1 MPRPRLPIPL
11 YPTVLGF
18 AFVFELFVMSGIS
31 PFSSMR
37 VFAVAVIV
45 PVALTFAGRAL
56 MGDRDRG
63 ALAAAL
69 AVLAIMTGVDLLL
82 GILVLVAIGLLLAER
97 YLLPERYQTIRWPR
111 ITMIMSRLTAILALA
126 VGLHAVQQ
134 GTPGLVARALAT
146 ETPLRPS
153 VTAAASASDPDIYV
167 ILVDGRAREDV
178 LTEHFGVDGSAM
190 TEALEARGFSVADRS
205 RANYTITAE
214 TLASMFNM
222 AHLADVPRMQG
233 LLDGTDQSVKG
244 IVLREV
250 INDNPVFRTLRDRG
264 YFIEAISSGYEEVS
278 LREADR
284 FVDTGELNEVE
295 VGMLRRTTIGDVL
308 DLVARDAVS
317 SQFRSRIQGAFDAL
331 VDDSGRPTDRPVF
344 VFDHVP
350 SPHPPWV
357 FHADGSPRTAAHLEA
372 IYADTPQSTGLTLPE
387 LRAAY
392 GEQVIDTDRRLLD
405 ALDRLDAAIARRGRP
420 AVIVTF
426 SDHGSWVDADGGD
439 IRLRFKN
446 LLAVK
451 ATAGTV
457 AFDDDM
463 TTVNVF
469 GSLFSQLFGMAWH
482 RQPDTTYR
490 FGARDVFELVAVDD
504 PDAADVQ

>member
-1 MPRPRLPIPL
+1 MSRPRLPIPL
-11 YPTVLGF
+11 YPTVIGF
-18 AFVFELFVMSGIS
+18 AFVFELFVMSGVS
-31 PFSSMR
+31 PFSSLR
-37 VFAVAVIV
+37 TFAVALIV
-45 PVALTFAGRAL
+45 PIALTFAGRAL

-63 ALAAAL
+63 ALVASL
-69 AVLAIMTGVDLLL
+69 AVLAIMTGVDLWL
-82 GILVLVAIGLLLAER
+82 GIVVLVAIGALLAER
-97 YLLPERYQTIRWPR
+97 YLLPERLQTIRWPR
-111 ITMIMSRLTAILALA
+111 ITMIMSRLSAILAPA
-126 VGLHAVQQ
+126 VVLHSVQQ
-134 GTPGLVARALAT
+134 GTPGLVARAIAT
-146 ETPLRPS
+146 ETALRPA
-153 VTAAASASDPDIYV
+153 VTAAAAADDPDIYV
-167 ILVDGRAREDV
+167 ILLDGYARPDV
-178 LTEHFGVDGSAM
+178 LSDHFGVDGGVI
-190 TEALEARGFSVADRS
+190 TQALESRGFAVASRS

-222 AHLADVPRMQG
+222 VHLADDPRMRG

-250 INDNPVFRTLRDRG
+250 INDNTVFDTLRARG
-264 YFIEAISSGYEEVS
+264 YFIESISSGYEEVS
-278 LREADR
+278 MREADR

-295 VGMLRRTTIGDVL
+295 VGMLRRTTIGDLL
-308 DLVARDAVS
+308 DFVARDAVS

-331 VDDSGRPTDRPVF
+331 LDDAGRPADRPVF

-392 GEQVIDTDRRLLD
+392 GEQIVDIDRRLLET
-405 ALDRLDAAIARRGRP
+405 LDRLDAQIAERARP
-420 AVIVTF
+420 AVIVAF
-426 SDHGSWVDADGGD
+426 SDHGSWIDADGGD

-451 ATAGTV
+451 ATDRTLAI
-457 AFDDDM
+457 DDDL
-463 TTVNVF
+463 TTVNLF
-469 GSLFSQLFGMAWH
+469 GSIFSQVFGMAWE

-504 PDAADVQ
+504 PDAADVK